1 MIDPY
6 LIRFALYIRT
16 IDILIRVCGGTLHTP
31 LLSMVV
37 GVRQTMTVGTDLT
50 FAGGTKIVSA
60 YSTHAM
66 AHCQVDSCKS
76 TPLVGRKGNA

>member
-16 IDILIRVCGGTLHTP
+16 IDILTRVCEGTLHTP

-37 GVRQTMTVGTDLT
+37 GMRQTMTVGPDLT
-50 FAGGTKIVSA
+50 FAGVTKIVAA
-60 YSTHAM
+60 YSTRAM
-66 AHCQVDSCKS
+66 AHCHVDSCKS
-76 TPLVGRKGNA
+76 TPLAERRGNA